1 MLNTAFVWIVKLREG
16 SRFVRGNT
24 ILLLE
29 TVIFWRFSEKFDYPN
44 IAKHSLYAMNVLNSH
59 YLNKCLRT

>member
-1 MLNTAFVWIVKLREG
+1 
-16 SRFVRGNT
+16 
-24 ILLLE
+24 LLLE

-59 YLNKCLRT
+59 YLKKFFKDVNTENVKAELFTVRSEI